1 MNCRDAR
8 QEVIDRSEPTA
19 AARRHL
25 DHCEE
30 CRSFCADLRVIRQ
43 ALDTPVS
50 TPLSLRAQ
58 TLARCREMLREKTAA
73 AETSRWQSF
82 RRAFGSPRFVAAA
95 AVLGVAVL
103 VTWISLQ
110 IDGSLDEATN
120 TSLKLAIYQV
130 VAQNVFT
137 ALFLPAL
144 LLFKGGFAR
153 LPFRAMKSG
162 V

>member
-1 MNCRDAR
+1 M
-8 QEVIDRSEPTA
+8 IGRSEPTGA
-19 AARRHL
+19 ALRHIERG
-25 DHCEE
+25 EE
-30 CRSFCADLRVIRQ
+30 CRLFCADLRTIEQ

-50 TPLSLRAQ
+50 TPPALAAK
-58 TLARCREMLREKTAA
+58 TLARSLDMLRERTVV
-73 AETSRWQSF
+73 AEKSMWQRC
-82 RRAFGSPRFVAAA
+82 RRTLDSPRFVAAA

-120 TSLKLAIYQV
+120 TSLKLARYQV